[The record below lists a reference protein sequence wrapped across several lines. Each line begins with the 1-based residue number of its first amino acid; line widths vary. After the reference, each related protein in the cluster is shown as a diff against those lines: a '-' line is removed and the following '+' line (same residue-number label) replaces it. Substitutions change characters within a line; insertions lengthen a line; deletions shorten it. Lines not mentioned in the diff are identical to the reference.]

1 MKQIILDSPKQFKIG
16 IEKAVGVGLEGNFE
30 NVILCGVGGSAMP
43 GILLIDGFGDE
54 LKIPVYIHRSYGL
67 PVQTNEKSL
76 VICLSFSGNT
86 EEAISS
92 FKNSLK
98 KGLKPVVITTGGK
111 LKQMAKEN
119 SLPCCIIP
127 NDCVQPRFGTG
138 YLFSALVKILSNC
151 GVLPD
156 KTQEILSL
164 KENLNPE
171 TFEKKGQELAQ
182 KIAHKTPIIYS
193 SNNYKSIARICKIK
207 FNENSKIMAFWN
219 YFPELNHNEMC
230 GLTTNNNFFIFILK
244 DKNDNPQVIKRME
257 ITAELIK
264 EANAGVEIIEMLGK
278 NKLEKMFNT
287 LLLFDWA
294 SYYLALALGV
304 DPVNVPIVENF
315 KKRLAN

>member
-315 KKRLAN
+315 KKRLVS